1 MTRYF
6 KTIFVNVTP
15 FMLMLAAAYLVGSF
29 VNVSWNPVEW
39 ERDARIVTSIWAL
52 GFGVA
57 LHMKLHFEGLV

>member
-1 MTRYF
+1 MKRYF
-6 KTIFVNVTP
+6 KTIFVNVMP

-39 ERDARIVTSIWAL
+39 DRDARIVTSIWGL

-57 LHMKLHFEGLV
+57 LHMKLYAEALV